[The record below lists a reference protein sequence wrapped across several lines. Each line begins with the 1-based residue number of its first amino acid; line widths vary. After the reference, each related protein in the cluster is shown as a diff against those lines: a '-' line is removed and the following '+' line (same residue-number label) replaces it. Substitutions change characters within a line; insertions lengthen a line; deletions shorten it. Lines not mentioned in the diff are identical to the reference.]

1 MCPFP
6 FFIYFCRKENFIPKT
21 YGPQD
26 RQRRQMRHDRIRKLA
41 TALAKVLT
49 ENEPSIGWYVR
60 NPEVLESLRDKGRN
74 PRYLSNVRFDR
85 TRINPRTISTGWFPR
100 PTSSSWP
107 APRPT

>member
-1 MCPFP
+1 MDHKIGSGARCAM
-6 FFIYFCRKENFIPKT
+6 IG
-21 YGPQD
+21 YGSW
-26 RQRRQMRHDRIRKLA
+26 A

-60 NPEVLESLRDKGRN
+60 NPEVLESLRNKGRN

-85 TRINPRTISTGWFPR
+85 TRINPSDDLDRWFPR

-107 APRPT
+107 VPRPT